1 MKIIEL
7 KSIGQYIDS
16 IYESDMYKNYIY
28 RGQKNKDYSLT
39 SSLKRNY
46 GTNFLYAEIR
56 LLENFKK
63 YGLTS
68 EYYMNRTIW
77 EDMILAQHHGLPTRL
92 LDFTSSPLVALHF
105 ALTDNILK
113 EDAAV
118 WCIDIN
124 KIHTDLLP
132 RNYKKILEE
141 HKAYSFTVEMLE
153 EMNLTL
159 KKYNQDMK
167 DKSLIFIEPP
177 SSDIR
182 IVNQNSIFAVLPNA
196 LDPLDNFVNSK
207 TVVYKFVIPYDKI
220 ISFREQL
227 DSMNITEGTMFP
239 GLDGLSNYLKRR
251 YYYGK

>member
-7 KSIGQYIDS
+7 KSIGQYFDC

-28 RGQKNKDYSLT
+28 RGQKNKDYSLI
-39 SSLKRNY
+39 SSLKRNC
-46 GTNFLYAEIR
+46 GTNLLYAEIR

-68 EYYMNRTIW
+68 EDFKNRTIW

-105 ALTDNILK
+105 ALTDNNLK

-118 WCIDIN
+118 WAIDIN

-132 RNYKKILEE
+132 RDYKKVLEE
-141 HKAYSFTVEMLE
+141 HKAYSYTVEMLE

-159 KKYNQDMK
+159 NKYDQDMK
-167 DKSLIFIEPP
+167 DESLIFLEPP

-182 IVNQNSIFAVLPNA
+182 IVNQKSILAILPTA
-196 LDPLDNFVNSK
+196 LDPLDHFVDSK
-207 TVVYKFVIPYDKI
+207 TVVYKFIIPYDKI
-220 ISFREQL
+220 LSYREQL
-227 DSMNITEGTMFP
+227 DSMNITERTMFP

-251 YYYGK
+251 YHYGE